1 MKLHVKMVL
10 REIINKGAIT
20 MDHFHSNTMEDVRIP
35 GRHLSLE
42 ERGMIQALH
51 RQGLSLCTRL
61 KRHNGML
68 RDFIPKGMS
77 MERFS
82 DEDILNMADT
92 LNQRPRRVLGY
103 HTPSELLMH
112 SSMKFMLLS
121 VFLDYSCSNSTC
133 NLPTR
138 VHEYIGSIYPL
149 VC

>member
-1 MKLHVKMVL
+1 MLKWFCEKSSTKEQSLWITSILTQWRTYVCPA
-10 REIINKGAIT
+10 AI
-20 MDHFHSNTMEDVRIP
+20 FL
-35 GRHLSLE
+35 GRTWHDSSAASP
-42 ERGMIQALH
+42 RAFPSHTTQTPH
-51 RQGLSLCTRL
+51 GL
-61 KRHNGML
+61 L

-138 VHEYIGSIYPL
+138 VHGYIGSIYPL